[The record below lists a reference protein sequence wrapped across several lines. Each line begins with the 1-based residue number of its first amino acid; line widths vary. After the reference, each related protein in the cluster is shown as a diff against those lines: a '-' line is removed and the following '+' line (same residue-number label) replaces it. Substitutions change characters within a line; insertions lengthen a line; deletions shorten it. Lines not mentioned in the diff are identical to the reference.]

1 MNTLFFINLHKALVI
16 PVIIFLMWF
25 YQNDSMTAYIYL
37 ALHGTY
43 SVLWLVKEATFP
55 DQRFARQIP
64 PAWAGWLFIFV
75 PLAAYYATPY
85 LLISRHVIAP
95 PWLVCLVL
103 ALYITGIYL
112 HYVSDAQKFYTLKV
126 KKGLITEGLFAY
138 SRNPNYLGEI
148 IIYLSFSLLA
158 MHGLP
163 FIVLAGWCIFFIRNM
178 RLKDRS
184 LSRYPEFEQYRQRSR
199 LL

>member
-75 PLAAYYATPY
+75 LWR
-85 LLISRHVIAP
+85 LIMPRRICSSAVMLSRHRGWFAWCWHSTLRVF
-95 PWLVCLVL
+95 
-103 ALYITGIYL
+103 IYTMS
-112 HYVSDAQKFYTLKV
+112 V
-126 KKGLITEGLFAY
+126 
-138 SRNPNYLGEI
+138 
-148 IIYLSFSLLA
+148 
-158 MHGLP
+158 MHRS
-163 FIVLAGWCIFFIRNM
+163 FIR
-178 RLKDRS
+178 
-184 LSRYPEFEQYRQRSR
+184 
-199 LL
+199 

>member
-1 MNTLFFINLHKALVI
+1 MAGEGSDVSRSAFCQADPSCMGRMVI
-16 PVIIFLMWF
+16 HFC
-25 YQNDSMTAYIYL
+25 
-37 ALHGTY
+37 
-43 SVLWLVKEATFP
+43 
-55 DQRFARQIP
+55 
-64 PAWAGWLFIFV
+64 